1 LVSWLLLRLLDSFC
15 VFCVQEDVPRRSFRK
30 LDGRLPPECNPS
42 FMPLVTFAPALTRH
56 VACAPQ
62 QVAPGTLATVL
73 QQAFA
78 AAPALR
84 GYVLDEQ
91 GAVRKHVAVFVNG
104 KMIPDRAKLD
114 APLGADDQVHVIQAL
129 TGG

>member
-1 LVSWLLLRLLDSFC
+1 MG
-15 VFCVQEDVPRRSFRK
+15 VQS
-30 LDGRLPPECNPS
+30 PP
-42 FMPLVTFAPALTRH
+42 MPLVTFAPALTRH

-62 QVAPGTLATVL
+62 RVPAGMLADVL
-73 QQAFA
+73 DSAFE

-104 KMIPDRAKLD
+104 QIIPDRAKLD
-114 APLGADDQVHVIQAL
+114 ARLRDADQVHVIQAL
-129 TGG
+129 SGG